1 MSIDLGDARVLLT
14 GATGFVGQAILER
27 LLTSHPG
34 TTITVLIRPR
44 GTIPAARRLDS
55 LLRKAVFAPWTEAVG
70 EDEVRRIVAERVRVV
85 EGALGDL
92 GPEPEKLD
100 LVLHSAS
107 SVNFDDPIDKAFG
120 TNVSGV
126 AGLYQALL
134 DAGADPH
141 VVHVSTA
148 YVNGARK
155 GLVTEGPVDH
165 DVDWRA
171 EERAAL
177 TARDRVDE
185 ASRRPAQLRQF
196 LREAQQ
202 AVGKVGPQAV
212 AEATEAARRAWV
224 DDQLVEHGR
233 ARAQSL
239 GWTDAY
245 TLTKALAERLAEE
258 LWLGGGHRLSI
269 VRPSIIESALR
280 HPYPGWIDG
289 FKVADPLIMAYGRG
303 QLPEFPGLPD
313 SVLDVVPVD
322 FVVNAVLAAA
332 ATAAPRDRARY
343 FHIGSGA
350 TNPLPF
356 HQMYD
361 SIRAYFIEHPIPGA
375 NGPTRLQPWQF
386 PGGVRFEASMKRKE
400 TGARLAA
407 QVVSKLPAG
416 ERTREWLGKLDAAGR
431 DLGLLRKFSELYRA
445 YVQSEVVFD
454 DTQARALHAATAD
467 GPDDD
472 AGFDVAAIDWR
483 RYLQDVHLPAITT
496 MTRAFSARGGRGEP
510 ARRPLAEEPG
520 VVAIFDMEGT
530 VLHANLVQQYLWLRN
545 AERDATAVPR
555 EVTKILALLPRYL
568 AAERRDRS
576 EFIRSFLRLHKGMRV
591 EDVQRYASGRVGRRL
606 REHLLSDALDRVA
619 AHRSA
624 GHHTVLVTGGVDILA
639 DVAAPYFDE
648 VVASGLHARDGV
660 LTGYLASPPIVGE
673 ARAAWLRS
681 YADAHGFD
689 LDKSYGYGDSQA
701 DTSWLQ
707 LLGNPV
713 AVNPDQRLF
722 KVARE
727 RRWEVAVWKRT
738 ADHGARPG
746 PQ

>member
-416 ERTREWLGKLDAAGR
+416 ERTREWLGKL
-431 DLGLLRKFSELYRA
+431 
-445 YVQSEVVFD
+445 
-454 DTQARALHAATAD
+454 
-467 GPDDD
+467 
-472 AGFDVAAIDWR
+472 
-483 RYLQDVHLPAITT
+483 
-496 MTRAFSARGGRGEP
+496 
-510 ARRPLAEEPG
+510 
-520 VVAIFDMEGT
+520 
-530 VLHANLVQQYLWLRN
+530 
-545 AERDATAVPR
+545 
-555 EVTKILALLPRYL
+555 
-568 AAERRDRS
+568 
-576 EFIRSFLRLHKGMRV
+576 
-591 EDVQRYASGRVGRRL
+591 
-606 REHLLSDALDRVA
+606 
-619 AHRSA
+619 
-624 GHHTVLVTGGVDILA
+624 
-639 DVAAPYFDE
+639 
-648 VVASGLHARDGV
+648 
-660 LTGYLASPPIVGE
+660 
-673 ARAAWLRS
+673 
-681 YADAHGFD
+681 
-689 LDKSYGYGDSQA
+689 
-701 DTSWLQ
+701 
-707 LLGNPV
+707 
-713 AVNPDQRLF
+713 
-722 KVARE
+722 
-727 RRWEVAVWKRT
+727 
-738 ADHGARPG
+738 
-746 PQ
+746 

>member
-1 MSIDLGDARVLLT
+1 MSIDLGNARILLT

-34 TTITVLIRPR
+34 TTITVLVRPK
-44 GTIPAARRLDS
+44 GTISAQRRLDG
-55 LLRKAVFAPWTEAVG
+55 LLRKSVFSRWIEEVGSDEAK
-70 EDEVRRIVAERVRVV
+70 RTVAERVRVA
-85 EGALGDL
+85 EGSLGDL

-107 SVNFDDPIDKAFG
+107 SVNFDDPIDRAFA
-120 TNVSGV
+120 TNVTGV
-126 AGLYQALL
+126 AKLYQALL
-134 DAGADPH
+134 EAGADPH

-155 GLVTEGPVDH
+155 GLVAEGPVEH
-165 DVDWRA
+165 DVDWRV
-171 EERAAL
+171 EEQAAL
-177 TARDRVDE
+177 GARPRVDE
-185 ASRRPAQLRQF
+185 QSRQPARLKQF

-202 AVGKVGPQAV
+202 QVGKVGPQAV

-224 DDQLVEHGR
+224 DEQLVEHGR

-258 LWLGGGHRLSI
+258 LWLGNGHRLSV

-332 ATAAPRDRARY
+332 ATEAPRDRARY
-343 FHIGSGA
+343 FHMGSGA

-361 SIRAYFIEHPIPGA
+361 AIRTYFTENPIPGA
-375 NGPTRLQPWQF
+375 NGPTRVPPWKF
-386 PGGVRFEASMKRKE
+386 PGGVRFEAEMKRKE
-400 TGARLAA
+400 AGVKLAA
-407 QVVSKLPAG
+407 RTLSRLPAG
-416 ERTREWLGKLDAAGR
+416 EHTREWLGNLESAER
-431 DLGLLRKFSELYRA
+431 DLGMLRKFSDLYRA
-445 YVQSEVVFD
+445 YVQSEVLFD
-454 DTQARALHAATAD
+454 DAATRTLHAEVAD

-472 AGFDVAAIDWR
+472 TGFDVADIDWHH
-483 RYLQDVHLPAITT
+483 YLQQVHLPAITT
-496 MTRAFSARGGRGEP
+496 LTRAFATRGERSERT
-510 ARRPLAEEPG
+510 RRPL
-520 VVAIFDMEGT
+520 VAREDVLAVFDLEGT
-530 VLHANLVQQYLWLRN
+530 VLHANLVQQYLWLRD
-545 AERDATAVPR
+545 AEQDITALPR

-591 EDVQRYASGRVGRRL
+591 DELERYIQGPVGRKL
-606 REHLLSDALDRVA
+606 RQHLLADALERVA
-619 AHRSA
+619 EHRA
-624 GHHTVLVTGGVDILA
+624 VGHHTVLVTGGVDILA
-639 DVAAPYFDE
+639 DVAAPHFDE
-648 VVASGLHARDGV
+648 VVASGLHAVDGV
-660 LTGYLASPPIVGE
+660 LTGYLASPPVVGE
-673 ARAAWLRS
+673 ARAAWLKS
-681 YADAHGFD
+681 YAESRGFD
-689 LDKSYGYGDSQA
+689 LGASYGYGDSQA

-707 LLGNPV
+707 LLGHPV

-722 KVARE
+722 AVARA
-727 RRWEVAVWKRT
+727 RHWEIAVWKQSEAVR
-738 ADHGARPG
+738 
-746 PQ
+746 